1 MDKTYIGYA
10 RVSTMEQNEARQLHS
25 FEGYTKRMMTKSRIS
40 AATAIGLTIE
50 SKEGAA

>member
-25 FEGYTKRMMTKSRIS
+25 FEGYTKKSIHRQ
-40 AATAIGLTIE
+40 AQR
-50 SKEGAA
+50 